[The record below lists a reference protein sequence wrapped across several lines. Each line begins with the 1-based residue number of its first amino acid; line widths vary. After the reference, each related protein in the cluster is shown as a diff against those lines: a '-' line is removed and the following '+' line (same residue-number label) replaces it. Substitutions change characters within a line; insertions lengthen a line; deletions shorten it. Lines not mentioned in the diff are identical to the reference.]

1 MKSILF
7 FVVIGA
13 NYPIE
18 TTGYRAIA
26 NNNREYTI
34 FIQDTC
40 KQIGDTIF
48 IVART
53 KVKL

>member
-7 FVVIGA
+7 FVIIST
-13 NYPIE
+13 NQPIE

-34 FIQDTC
+34 FVQDTC
-40 KQIGDTIF
+40 KQVGDTIF
-48 IVART
+48 IVPKKR
-53 KVKL
+53 VKF